1 MEGTS
6 VLAVSPSGASATTFS
21 RGEGHILRSII
32 PGGQPLTVAKEVVV
46 SRDVG
51 TVRGICLSP
60 CARQVAAITDN
71 CNRLIL
77 WDTNAEDL
85 YTRLPTNDPI
95 CVTFSPDGQFVACI
109 SRGRGGML
117 SVWDFHRRLQVFSTP
132 HGHKGGVTAV
142 AYSADCSVIYSG
154 SEDRTV
160 RMRSASTGA
169 PIGDL
174 LTGHRAGVT
183 CVVSSPDS
191 QRVASGSSDGSII
204 IWDVQSC
211 KATRRLWCHTT
222 GTTLKC
228 LSGPLGDQ
236 DAEYRC
242 HAVTALAYSANGRR
256 LISASTDG
264 VVRIWDTTAAW
275 RQYDASSDIWGHN
288 VKVANAL
295 LGRLM
300 SDLQFGSGADL
311 RRNTTLLR

>member
-1 MEGTS
+1 MEGIAT
-6 VLAVSPSGASATTFS
+6 VLAVSPSGASTTSFS

-32 PGGQPLTVAKEVVV
+32 PGGQPLTVAKEVVIP
-46 SRDVG
+46 RDADS
-51 TVRGICLSP
+51 VRAICLSP
-60 CARQVAAITDN
+60 CARRVAAITDK
-71 CNRLIL
+71 RLIL

-85 YTRLPTNDPI
+85 YARLPTNDPS
-95 CVTFSPDGQFVACI
+95 CVTFSPDGQFVACV

-117 SVWDFHRRLQVFSTP
+117 SVWDFCRRSQVFSTP
-132 HGHKGGVTAV
+132 HGHKAGVTAV
-142 AYSADCSVIYSG
+142 AYSADCNVIYSA
-154 SEDRTV
+154 SDDRTV

-169 PIGDL
+169 PLGDL
-174 LTGHRAGVT
+174 LMGHQAGVT

-191 QRVASGSSDGSII
+191 QRVTSGSSDGSII
-204 IWDVQSC
+204 IWDVKSC
-211 KATRRLWCHTT
+211 KATRRLWCQTT

-228 LSGPLGDQ
+228 PLGDQ

-256 LISASTDG
+256 LISASMDG
-264 VVRIWDTTAAW
+264 VVRIWDTSGAW

-295 LGRLM
+295 LGRLKT
-300 SDLQFGSGADL
+300 DLQFGSGADL